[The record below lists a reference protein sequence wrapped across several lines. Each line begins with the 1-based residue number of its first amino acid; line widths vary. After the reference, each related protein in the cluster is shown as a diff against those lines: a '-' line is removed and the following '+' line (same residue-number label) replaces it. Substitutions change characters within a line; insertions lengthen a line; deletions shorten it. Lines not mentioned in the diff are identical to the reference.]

1 MKKFLHNSAGEICV
15 WVKAISNDFSANP
28 LRASSLPVRY
38 VLFSVNDLKYF
49 LNLTRKKSFNMFL
62 VLLRLPL
69 QRGKFWTLPIG
80 SEPSMQVA
88 NSHVANLTGGKTGI
102 KLLVTTPLRY
112 DLCLLPVYRKY
123 DDIIM
128 ISSLIVG
135 AIL

>member
-15 WVKAISNDFSANP
+15 WVKATSNDFSANP

-62 VLLRLPL
+62 VLLRLPF

-80 SEPSMQVA
+80 SEPSM
-88 NSHVANLTGGKTGI
+88 
-102 KLLVTTPLRY
+102 
-112 DLCLLPVYRKY
+112 
-123 DDIIM
+123 
-128 ISSLIVG
+128 
-135 AIL
+135 